1 MKKLIIYTD
10 GGARGNPG
18 PAGAGV
24 VIYEEDKKKLEEHS
38 KFLGHRTN
46 NQAEYEGVI
55 LGLEKAKKF
64 KVSEIDFY
72 LDSELVASQLS
83 GKYKVKD
90 QDLAPLFIKIWNATI
105 NYKKINYFHVE
116 RERNKEAD
124 RMVNEAID
132 RGVKS

>member
-24 VIYEEDKKKLEEHS
+24 VIYDEHKKKLEEHS

-64 KVSEIDFY
+64 GAKEIDFY
-72 LDSELVASQLS
+72 LDSELVVNQLA

-90 QDLAPLFIKIWNATI
+90 KDLAPLFIKIWNSTV

-132 RGVKS
+132 RGVK